1 MEWIGHP
8 PGRFHFC
15 LRPRAVGRTERCFV
29 RAPSQRASRE
39 GDGFTR
45 PVKALTCRRRPLR
58 RSSAP
63 WISRA
68 APRRAARARARQMP
82 LRYRRAPRVPSRR
95 EARAQGARSR
105 RTRPSPRW
113 RRGPPYPRTTGIAT
127 TSGGPPRARRRPPPA
142 DAAPTDSKPS
152 PHPKMATTISTTIVR
167 PAGRAPST
175 PPRRTCSTPRPP
187 RHPPGATP
195 GSHPRWDA
203 TPTSG

>member
-1 MEWIGHP
+1 MDSARTGRRFSLS
-8 PGRFHFC
+8 PGRFEP
-15 LRPRAVGRTERCFV
+15 LAEPRDASPVPLHSER
-29 RAPSQRASRE
+29 R
-39 GDGFTR
+39 
-45 PVKALTCRRRPLR
+45 VKATGSRGRSRREH
-58 RSSAP
+58 ADD
-63 WISRA
+63 
-68 APRRAARARARQMP
+68 APRRARPRPRARGRLPDAQPALAVAGCRFGTVEP
-82 LRYRRAPRVPSRR
+82 RECLLGAIRERRRAL
-95 EARAQGARSR
+95 
-105 RTRPSPRW
+105 SPHASISKMAE
-113 RRGPPYPRTTGIAT
+113 GSISTTTGIAT

-152 PHPKMATTISTTIVR
+152 PHPKMATTISTTSVR